1 MMGAL
6 FCFDSLFFLLSTMG
20 LHNKLFIV
28 GVREDG
34 GEKAKR
40 SFFGRNLVH
49 AQRIFS
55 PAWAGQWRP
64 PAAGKGKQSIHL
76 NPPKETFQRVL
87 DSFLL
92 GFFILF

>member
-34 GEKAKR
+34 GE
-40 SFFGRNLVH
+40 
-49 AQRIFS
+49 
-55 PAWAGQWRP
+55 
-64 PAAGKGKQSIHL
+64 
-76 NPPKETFQRVL
+76 
-87 DSFLL
+87 
-92 GFFILF
+92 